1 MMKGRNAVGRSFLVV
16 AVIIIVC
23 YLFIGF
29 VAKQQREQSYREYQ
43 QNVERMEQEIE
54 EFREQMRFQSQQ
66 QYNQQMQGLYEQL

>member
-23 YLFIGF
+23 YLFAGF

-43 QNVERMEQEIE
+43 QNAERMEQETE

-66 QYNQQMQGLYEQL
+66 QYHQQYTQQMCGW